1 MYHYFCSVMLSN
13 CTVRNGVHVQDKI
26 TINLSAKTS
35 MIKPV
40 NKLFQILVK
49 QLSKLLCEPTT
60 NLQNRSSRMSSPPHR
75 GCAGGRIGTRFLR
88 PRGTSPLKGVNP
100 AGTPGIRNG
109 TESFFD
115 LNSINSQPIRP
126 ADET

>member
-1 MYHYFCSVMLSN
+1 
-13 CTVRNGVHVQDKI
+13 VQDKI

-75 GCAGGRIGTRFLR
+75 GCAGGRIGIRFLR

-100 AGTPGIRNG
+100 AGTPGYRNG
-109 TESFFD
+109 TESFFG
-115 LNSINSQPIRP
+115 LKGRP
-126 ADET
+126 SVVWDV

>member
-13 CTVRNGVHVQDKI
+13 CTVSNGVHVQDKI

-60 NLQNRSSRMSSPPHR
+60 NLQNRRMSSPPHR

-100 AGTPGIRNG
+100 AGTPGIRNV